1 MALAD
6 RGLSIRF
13 LWSDQKSSG
22 EQSSRDDET
31 HGSTIAIIDEN
42 A

>member
-13 LWSDQKSSG
+13 LWSDEKCSG

-31 HGSTIAIIDEN
+31 HGSTSGTIDEN